1 MATPR
6 LYKTEAIVL
15 RQRRL
20 GEADRILTLL
30 TPAHGKMDAKAK
42 GVRKTTSRMSGHLQP
57 LTRCI
62 VQLAQGH
69 ISDVITGCDTLESFQ
84 KLRDDL
90 QRLSRALY
98 AAELIDRITP
108 ERSPGFAAYRLLLET
123 LRRLERAEGVDPW
136 TGSGCDLVLRYF
148 EMRLMDHA
156 GFRPELGSCVGCR
169 SALQPEQNHFAPQS
183 GGAVCRVCVPG
194 LAGTRPLTLEGLK
207 VLRLLQRGSYNDIA
221 RLKMPAA
228 LAQEVERHLRS
239 YIVCVL
245 ERDVNAGS
253 FIERLR
259 REDLQQA
266 IEV

>member
-20 GEADRILTLL
+20 GEADRILTLF
-30 TPAHGKMDAKAK
+30 TPGYGKMDAKAK

-57 LTRCI
+57 LTRCL

-123 LRRLERAEGVDPW
+123 LRRLERAESV
-136 TGSGCDLVLRYF
+136 DLVLRYF

-156 GFRPELGSCVGCR
+156 GFRPELGRCVGCG

-183 GGAVCRVCVPG
+183 GGAVCRACVPG
-194 LAGTRPLTLEGLK
+194 MLGARPLTLEGLK
-207 VLRLLQRGSYNDIA
+207 VLRLLQRGTYNDIA